1 MSQVF
6 INVLEGVLSEIDQ
19 FNRVWFASDHSM
31 PPSFSY
37 QVNFPRMEF
46 VITGEYI
53 NKIED
58 PEFGLTEV
66 KILPGDILYIPP
78 NSWNKPEWNSDCSV
92 LSLLFGKRQL
102 GFSLVQKRKG
112 EEAFFDVQ
120 KYSLQTRTGHA
131 LDHILNALNTLA
143 KEKIQHPTGG
153 HLLMAL
159 MTYCH
164 GMLLSPESANQGR
177 SEDLYQGVCI
187 YIQENFHRH
196 ISRDN
201 IAHHFNVSPNHLSR
215 LFRQQGHMRLAD
227 YITWVRLE
235 RAKFMLTR
243 YSFRLSEVA
252 LRCGFN
258 DVNYFYRVFKSKLG
272 RTPSEFRAIYS
283 DQQRPS

>member
-6 INVLEGVLSEIDQ
+6 INVLESVLSEMDH
-19 FNRVWFASDHSM
+19 FNRVWFASDHST
-31 PPSFSY
+31 PPPFSY

-53 NKIED
+53 NQIED

-66 KILPGDILYIPP
+66 KVLPGDILFIPP
-78 NSWNKPEWNSDCSV
+78 NSWNKPEWNSDCCV

-102 GFSLVQKRKG
+102 GFSLVEKRKG
-112 EEAFFDVQ
+112 EETFFDVQ
-120 KYSLQTRTGHA
+120 KHSLQTRTGHA
-131 LDHILNALNTLA
+131 LDHILNALNTLS
-143 KEKIQHPTGG
+143 KEKVQHPTGG

-164 GMLLSPESANQGR
+164 AMLLSPETSNQGR
-177 SEDLYQGVCI
+177 SEDLYQGICI
-187 YIQENFHRH
+187 YIQENFHRN
-196 ISRDN
+196 ISRDS
-201 IAHHFNVSPNHLSR
+201 IASRFNVSPNHLSR
-215 LFRQQGHMRLAD
+215 LFRQRGHMRLAD

-243 YSFRLSEVA
+243 YNFRLSEVA

-258 DVNYFYRVFKSKLG
+258 DVNYFYRVFKNKLG
-272 RTPSEFRAIYS
+272 RTPSEFRS
-283 DQQRPS
+283 MHNG

>member
-19 FNRVWFASDHSM
+19 FNRVWFASDHST

-112 EEAFFDVQ
+112 E
-120 KYSLQTRTGHA
+120 
-131 LDHILNALNTLA
+131 
-143 KEKIQHPTGG
+143 
-153 HLLMAL
+153 
-159 MTYCH
+159 
-164 GMLLSPESANQGR
+164 
-177 SEDLYQGVCI
+177 
-187 YIQENFHRH
+187 
-196 ISRDN
+196 
-201 IAHHFNVSPNHLSR
+201 
-215 LFRQQGHMRLAD
+215 
-227 YITWVRLE
+227 
-235 RAKFMLTR
+235 
-243 YSFRLSEVA
+243 
-252 LRCGFN
+252 
-258 DVNYFYRVFKSKLG
+258 
-272 RTPSEFRAIYS
+272 
-283 DQQRPS
+283 